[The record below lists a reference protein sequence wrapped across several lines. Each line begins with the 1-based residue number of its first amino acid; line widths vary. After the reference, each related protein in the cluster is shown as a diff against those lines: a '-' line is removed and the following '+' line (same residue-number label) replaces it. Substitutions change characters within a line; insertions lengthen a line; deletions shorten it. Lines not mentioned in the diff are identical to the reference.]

1 MRFPIWIL
9 ILFCCSVY
17 AGELEDFSEDLEYL
31 ASSYKEVK
39 NAKHSSP
46 IKIEFSKRILR
57 AKDRAAR
64 MQRSLE
70 KQDVRRTSLD
80 TTLSKMLSFM
90 PVDGVNSRGI
100 ETEAGSMQRS
110 LGELRRQIKY
120 LKEINYSYENSSLEN
135 PYPESDSYD
144 AVPKFESL
152 FKETVRLASGGSSV
166 DAARKKL
173 YEDNLR
179 DLRTLAGEITRQIY
193 RTKFTVPSGFNLEAN
208 LNEFGK
214 AATKA
219 IAVRARR
226 DAAGS
231 KDRKRLTSG
240 KGYKESLNTI
250 KYQADRIE
258 GEIAYLRKAN
268 FTMRVR
274 KTNLTRVNSR
284 PVDSEDEITDA
295 PKEVPFETLWKQYTQ
310 KKNKIFQS
318 ESKIRGVSE
327 AFYAKYRNLLTPEQQ
342 KEMDSYCAAAGKQEL
357 PAEFARASA
366 VKKMHTKYRFRP
378 GEYSAEFLTDVLK
391 KKD

>member
-70 KQDVRRTSLD
+70 KQGVRRTSLD

-166 DAARKKL
+166 DAARK
-173 YEDNLR
+173 
-179 DLRTLAGEITRQIY
+179 
-193 RTKFTVPSGFNLEAN
+193 
-208 LNEFGK
+208 
-214 AATKA
+214 
-219 IAVRARR
+219 
-226 DAAGS
+226 
-231 KDRKRLTSG
+231 
-240 KGYKESLNTI
+240 
-250 KYQADRIE
+250 
-258 GEIAYLRKAN
+258 
-268 FTMRVR
+268 
-274 KTNLTRVNSR
+274 
-284 PVDSEDEITDA
+284 
-295 PKEVPFETLWKQYTQ
+295 
-310 KKNKIFQS
+310 
-318 ESKIRGVSE
+318 
-327 AFYAKYRNLLTPEQQ
+327 
-342 KEMDSYCAAAGKQEL
+342 
-357 PAEFARASA
+357 
-366 VKKMHTKYRFRP
+366 
-378 GEYSAEFLTDVLK
+378 
-391 KKD
+391 